1 MSRRSQSA
9 TRSLKGIRKGE
20 SPRLGHGHGHGHGE
34 RGEGVFKAM
43 RYEETEKG
51 LVPPRPVRSISGN
64 RTGKS
69 SSLSLDG
76 PRDAI
81 VGGGGA
87 RRGGG
92 GGGGGE
98 GGGGGGAGEAAAVA
112 AWETGLY
119 NHSGRPALAV
129 PVNLDRPSTAPA
141 PSSAPQWRQQQ
152 QQHQRQPPHQ
162 QHEQDFDFGFK
173 RDSKCDSAIAHSPS
187 PTEEVT
193 TGPRATRSSPPLV
206 QSSSQPLPPPPPSA
220 APTHDPHCVPSIVV
234 EQDEDVA
241 GPSEPSTI
249 HTGARTSPFSRK
261 RQKKPAAF
269 RQRLARSASPPSTFR
284 RMASFRGLQA
294 ALPVV
299 ATDDISLED
308 LASDQVEFSAR
319 GSLLFGGKKMQE
331 FLRVQEEEDQAR
343 ARASGIPAPLSL
355 SPSDPPASSGLHP
368 AVRTLSNPC
377 KSGETATDSAVPGQ
391 ESLQNG
397 ATTPIKEKRQGLVA
411 GRRTPSMQ
419 MLQAAIHGGRV
430 LSAEEMTFSM
440 KVRSMYEYGDEKA
453 ANWGL
458 PSARPLSPATSGH
471 DTPETSM
478 RESVTPE
485 VVIHKTRSFEQGD
498 KDDNWPLTDENRL
511 SFVSKYSRTSN
522 ELAGGIEDW
531 EDVDGSLVDRYGF
544 IIPDRGDS
552 SGSSQSRPEPGMQRV
567 ATALRMEAG
576 KLRRPRERKLRR
588 GLSSARSSRSQPA
601 PSNESKRRPG
611 SVYSTRSASS
621 ARTGKYPFRSR
632 STRLLAEAS
641 DMLTLPPGLEDIAE
655 NEKTGKTAPVQKQRE
670 WARGEKWQRMARP
683 VKRDREGKGGGML
696 FDFDTSDPKLIERTW
711 KGIPDRWRATAWHSF
726 LSTSAK
732 RRGSRTTDEELIGQ
746 FHKLQEMSCAD
757 DVQIDVD
764 VPRTVQLHIMFRR
777 RYRGGQRLLFR
788 VLHAMA
794 LYFPKVG
801 YVQGMASIAVTLL
814 CYFDEEH
821 AFVMM
826 VRLWQLRGLESFFME
841 DFKGLMAA
849 LAEFE
854 EDWLG
859 KGDVAKQ
866 LDELG
871 ITSPTYG
878 TRWYLTLFNM
888 SVPFPAQLR
897 IWDVFMLLGDAE
909 ATDGATIPPGNAFGG
924 ADLDVLHATSAALVD
939 ATRNILLE
947 SDFENA
953 MKVLTSFVPV
963 KDEDIL
969 MRVARAEYK
978 MRKKRASHAKA

>member
-87 RRGGG
+87 RRAGG

-98 GGGGGGAGEAAAVA
+98 GGGGGAGEAAAVA

-129 PVNLDRPSTAPA
+129 P
-141 PSSAPQWRQQQ
+141 
-152 QQHQRQPPHQ
+152 
-162 QHEQDFDFGFK
+162 
-173 RDSKCDSAIAHSPS
+173 RDSKCDSAIAPSPS

-343 ARASGIPAPLSL
+343 ARASGIP
-355 SPSDPPASSGLHP
+355 
-368 AVRTLSNPC
+368 
-377 KSGETATDSAVPGQ
+377 
-391 ESLQNG
+391 
-397 ATTPIKEKRQGLVA
+397 KRQGLVA
-411 GRRTPSMQ
+411 GRRTPSIQ

-601 PSNESKRRPG
+601 PSNESN
-611 SVYSTRSASS
+611 TRSASS